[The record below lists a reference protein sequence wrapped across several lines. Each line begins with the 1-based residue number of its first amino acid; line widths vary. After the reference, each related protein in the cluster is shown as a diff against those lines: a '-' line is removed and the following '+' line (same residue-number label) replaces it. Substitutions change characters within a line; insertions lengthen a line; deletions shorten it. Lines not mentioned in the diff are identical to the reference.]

1 MNPRVLL
8 YVIGCAA
15 LALPGC
21 SSQANLSSLPVR
33 DGAGLANAGRAGD
46 LWPASGGPLDGEV
59 LHATNTQV
67 TRVRPCRAPD
77 PVNAKFTASGTAM
90 GPYPGTFVVSGSWSA
105 VIDDLFIWDIYE
117 TFTITSGGH
126 KISGTATVQ
135 GSSNQASPWI
145 RCRRFGPAGTRFG
158 ITYRVKS
165 KSGSGRIATRE
176 IVNGAFHQ
184 TFY

>member
-33 DGAGLANAGRAGD
+33 DGAGLASAGRAGD
-46 LWPASGGPLDGEV
+46 LRPASGGPLDGEV

-67 TRVRPCRAPD
+67 TRVRPCRAPI
-77 PVNAKFTASGTAM
+77 PVNAKFTASGTAT
-90 GPYPGTFVVSGSWSA
+90 GPYPGTFAVTGTWSDF
-105 VIDDLFIWDIYE
+105 IDDLFIWNINE
-117 TFTITSGGH
+117 SFTITSGRH
-126 KISGTATVQ
+126 KISGTAFVQ
-135 GSSNQASPWI
+135 GSSGEPSPWI

-158 ITYRVKS
+158 ITYSV

-176 IVNGAFHQ
+176 IVDGAFHQ
-184 TFY
+184 TFH